1 MICRISDLQR
11 RDVICLQDG
20 ARLGTVGDVE
30 IDTASA
36 KMSAVVVY
44 GRPRFLGLFG
54 RPQPLLV
61 PWEEISL
68 LGSDTI
74 LVKTRPVQQW
84 KTPGAVS
91 RFFGCLFTD

>member
-44 GRPRFLGLFG
+44 
-54 RPQPLLV
+54 
-61 PWEEISL
+61 
-68 LGSDTI
+68 
-74 LVKTRPVQQW
+74 
-84 KTPGAVS
+84 
-91 RFFGCLFTD
+91 